1 METSSKL
8 LESQVAALK
17 HELKLWESTFAA
29 AHGGRKP
36 SREDIKTD
44 AMIREKYRQYDQLR
58 RTTSLAKTKPVTPTR
73 AKPYRREKSREQN
86 VLQERSGNEVSFTP
100 QQAIKNMTS
109 LEAIKEEGQEPELT
123 PSFIRCAL
131 GPTPQKDGQ
140 VLGIFDVAL
149 SATPSKRATFVPG
162 GLEAAAV
169 SVTPGKSSAV
179 VPTLDPTLSATPQ
192 SSSKHRFLDAFTRT
206 PLKRKHEDEHRTP
219 STAKRLFATPVFLRR
234 SCSLATIDE
243 ESMAGGQPFKKRG
256 NFVRSLSSII
266 QGLRRQEEER
276 MEDEWDIMNE
286 IEAEQRG
293 ELVQEKPASPKALVE
308 DARTVEMPLGPD
320 QAPKRSDEDI
330 ETDKNGEGK
339 KPWKKKG
346 LKRQTKRVKMRPVLH
361 KPKKASELQDVDD
374 DDERSDQEMASEAQ
388 TVAIFGHDASEQ
400 VDEYLEGSEYDEENQ
415 GQQRS
420 LAMPAGKQR
429 KAEKTDKPDQKASKK
444 VSATAHPNY
453 RALKIKNKNSKA
465 NGRGGRYRGRR

>member
-58 RTTSLAKTKPVTPTR
+58 RTTSLARTKPVTPSR
-73 AKPYRREKSREQN
+73 AKPCRREKSREQN
-86 VLQERSGNEVSFTP
+86 VLQERSGNEVSLTP
-100 QQAIKNMTS
+100 QQAIKNTTS
-109 LEAIKEEGQEPELT
+109 LEAIDEEGQELEPT

-149 SATPSKRATFVPG
+149 SATPSKRITSVPG

-179 VPTLDPTLSATPQ
+179 VPALDPTLSATPQ

-206 PLKRKHEDEHRTP
+206 PLKRKYEDEHRTP

-243 ESMAGGQPFKKRG
+243 ESTAGGLPFKKRG

-293 ELVQEKPASPKALVE
+293 ELVQEKPASPKVMIE
-308 DARTVEMPLGPD
+308 DTRTVEMPLGPD
-320 QAPKRSDEDI
+320 QAPKGSDEDI
-330 ETDKNGEGK
+330 ETEKNDEGK

-361 KPKKASELQDVDD
+361 KPKKASELQDD
-374 DDERSDQEMASEAQ
+374 DDERGDQDIASETQ
-388 TVAIFGHDASEQ
+388 TVAKFGHDASEQ
-400 VDEYLEGSEYDEENQ
+400 VDENLEGSEYEEENQ
-415 GQQRS
+415 EQQRS
-420 LAMPAGKQR
+420 LAMPAGKQS
-429 KAEKTDKPDQKASKK
+429 KAAKTDKPDPKASKK